1 MNNRSWKMSSLRNA
15 SSSDNS
21 LPSGKSPAPRKHVSG
36 RTMPSW
42 KNMTLS
48 AVALGTVLAVSS
60 CGSGGDEQ
68 SAPSAAPSSS
78 PSVSASASG
87 SPSASPET
95 SPSLEPSASETGMS
109 SPSSALPGATP
120 PAGGTAGE
128 PVACAA
134 SGLAGEVEETQGGGA
149 AGSVYRTLVLTNVSP
164 EACTAAAGF
173 PGVSYTDGSGEQ
185 IGAAAVRSGEG
196 PAAGAS
202 FVLEPG
208 QSMAA
213 ELKETR
219 AENYGADCESH
230 QATQLMVYPPED
242 LESLTIEHPIL
253 ACENPNV
260 ELLTIST
267 LQKR

>member
-1 MNNRSWKMSSLRNA
+1 
-15 SSSDNS
+15 
-21 LPSGKSPAPRKHVSG
+21 
-36 RTMPSW
+36 
-42 KNMTLS
+42 MT
-48 AVALGTVLAVSS
+48 
-60 CGSGGDEQ
+60 
-68 SAPSAAPSSS
+68 
-78 PSVSASASG
+78 
-87 SPSASPET
+87 
-95 SPSLEPSASETGMS
+95 
-109 SPSSALPGATP
+109 SPSSAPAEATP
-120 PAGGTAGE
+120 PAGGVAGE

-173 PGVSYTDGSGEQ
+173 PGVSYVDGTGEQ

-208 QSMAA
+208 QSLVA

-219 AENYGADCESH
+219 AENYGAECESH

-242 LESLTIEHPIL
+242 LQPLMIEHPIL